1 MTTPNYAIV
10 GKSVTRKGLLEKLT
24 GEARY
29 TSDMKLEGM
38 LHGRIVRSPHP
49 HADVV
54 AVDTS
59 AAGVLAG
66 VRAVVTPFDAPQG
79 HIAAD
84 LPVLDTRVRFVGDEV
99 AAVAAD
105 DADTASAA
113 LDLIR
118 VEYRHL
124 PHVVDAEEALRP
136 DAPQL
141 YPDGNLATG
150 RPLVLERGDV
160 EQGFAEADLV
170 VEDVFRT
177 PGHSPSP
184 LEPRAVLAAWEDG
197 KLTVWKCTRGVH
209 QDRAALASAL
219 EIDPEN
225 IRVIGPPLGAGYGAK
240 DETRLAALAAVL
252 AQRAGRP
259 VRIELGRDEE
269 FLAGRVRHA
278 AVLRMKVG
286 LKNDGTVTAVD
297 CNAVLDTGAY
307 LASGPGVLRR
317 TAQAGLYLYTCAN
330 VRYEGRLAYTNRP
343 AAGSYRGLGA
353 PQGHFALESLIDR
366 AAEQLGIDPLDIRL
380 RHHVK
385 AEGQP
390 GTRVTPRGEIID
402 TQPVEGG
409 IPFSSHGL
417 EECLRRGAGAIAW
430 RANRRLPNSSP
441 GSKKR
446 GMGMSMLIYRGGPG
460 GQSAAQIR
468 LNRDGKIELVS
479 GIMDVGEGASTALA
493 QMAAESLGG
502 AYEDVV
508 PVFADTD
515 TTPRAPNTAG
525 STATFSTGTAIVQA
539 GSEIRERLLQAAS
552 LAMDVPVEA
561 LDIRHGM
568 AYLDADPLRNMTLA
582 EILESAGLDSM
593 YAEATI
599 MPGSP
604 DHIINTFGAHFAEVE
619 VDTDT
624 GRIRVLR
631 YVAAHDSGRI
641 INPNLAINQVE
652 GGISQML
659 GFTLSED
666 LLSDGPTGVT
676 LNPSFLEHKSPT
688 IMDYPEMRVIFA
700 DVVDPIAP
708 LGAKA
713 LGEPPCV
720 GVAPAIANA
729 VYNAIG
735 VRFNTLPITPDQ
747 VLDALREQREAA

>member
-1 MTTPNYAIV
+1 MTTGYAIV
-10 GKSVTRKGLLEKLT
+10 GKSVPRKGLLEKLT
-24 GEARY
+24 GEAMY
-29 TSDMKLEGM
+29 TSDIKLPGM
-38 LHGRIVRSPHP
+38 LHGRVLRSPHP
-49 HADVV
+49 HADVLS
-54 AVDTS
+54 VDTS
-59 AAGVLAG
+59 AALALPGVHAT
-66 VRAVVTPFDAPQG
+66 VTPFDAPAG

-99 AAVAAD
+99 AAVAAH
-105 DADTASAA
+105 DADAAAAA
-113 LDLIR
+113 LDLINL
-118 VEYRHL
+118 EYRPL
-124 PHVVDAEEALRP
+124 PFVVDAEEALQP
-136 DAPQL
+136 GAPQL
-141 YPDGNLATG
+141 YPSGNLATG
-150 RPLVLERGDV
+150 QPLVLQRGDV

-170 VEDVFRT
+170 LEDVFRT
-177 PGHSPSP
+177 PGHSPAP
-184 LEPRAVLAAWEDG
+184 LEPRAVVAAWEG
-197 KLTVWKCTRGVH
+197 GQLTVWKCTRGVH
-209 QDRAALASAL
+209 QDRAALSSAL
-219 EIDPEN
+219 ELPPED
-225 IRVIGPPLGAGYGAK
+225 IRVVGPTLGAGYGAK

-259 VRIELGRDEE
+259 VRIDLGRSEE
-269 FLAGRVRHA
+269 FVSGRVRHG

-286 LKNDGTVTAVD
+286 LKSDGSVTAVD

-317 TAQAGLYLYTCAN
+317 TAQAGLYLYTCPN

-353 PQGHFALESLIDR
+353 PQGHFALENLMDR
-366 AAEQLGIDPLDIRL
+366 AAEQLGIDPLDFRL
-380 RHHVK
+380 RHHVR

-390 GTRVTPRGEIID
+390 GNRETPAGEIID

-409 IPFSSHGL
+409 IPFSSNGL
-417 EECLRRGAGAIAW
+417 EECLRRGAGAIGW

-441 GSKKR
+441 GTKR
-446 GMGMSMLIYRGGPG
+446 RGLGMSMLIYRGGPG
-460 GQSAAQIR
+460 GQSSAQVR
-468 LNRDGKIELVS
+468 LNRDGRIELVT
-479 GIMDVGEGASTALA
+479 GLMDVGEGATTALA
-493 QMAAESLGG
+493 QVAAESLGG
-502 AYEDVV
+502 AYEDVA
-508 PVFADTD
+508 PIFGDTA

-539 GSEIRERLLQAAS
+539 ASQIRERLLQAAS

-561 LDIRHGM
+561 LDIRHGLV
-568 AYLDADPLRNMTLA
+568 YLEADPLRNMTLA
-582 EILESAGLDSM
+582 EVLQSSGEDSM
-593 YAEATI
+593 YAEATVI
-599 MPGSP
+599 PGSP

-652 GGISQML
+652 GGVCQML
-659 GFTLSED
+659 GFTLIED

-688 IMDYPEMRVIFA
+688 IMDYPDIRVIFA

-735 VRFNTLPITPDQ
+735 IRFNHLPITPDQ
-747 VLDALREQREAA
+747 VLNALKERQETP

>member
-1 MTTPNYAIV
+1 MTTNYAVV
-10 GKSVTRKGLLEKLT
+10 GKSVPRKGLLDKLT

-29 TSDMKLEGM
+29 TADMKLPGM

-59 AAGVLAG
+59 GAAALPG
-66 VRAVVTPFDAPQG
+66 VRAIVTAFDAPQG

-84 LPVLDTRVRFVGDEV
+84 LPVLDTRMRFVGDEV

-105 DADTASAA
+105 DADTAAA
-113 LDLIR
+113 AVALIR
-118 VEYRHL
+118 VDYRLL
-124 PHVVDAEEALRP
+124 PFVVDPEEALEP

-150 RPLVLERGDV
+150 RPLVLERGNV
-160 EQGFAEADLV
+160 EQGFAEADLIL
-170 VEDVFRT
+170 EDVFRT

-184 LEPRAVLAAWEDG
+184 LESRAVLASWDDG
-197 KLTVWKCTRGVH
+197 QLTVWKCTRGVH

-219 EIDPEN
+219 EISPDN

-240 DETRLAALAAVL
+240 DETRLAALASVL
-252 AQRAGRP
+252 SQRAGKP

-269 FLAGRVRHA
+269 FVAGRVRHG
-278 AVLRMKVG
+278 AVLHMKVG
-286 LKNDGTVTAVD
+286 MKSDGTVTAMD
-297 CNAVLDTGAY
+297 CRAVLDTGAY

-317 TAQAGLYLYTCAN
+317 TAQAGLYLYTCPH

-366 AAEQLGIDPLDIRL
+366 GAEQLGIDPLDLRL
-380 RHHVK
+380 RHHVRI
-385 AEGQP
+385 EGQP
-390 GTRVTPRGEIID
+390 GKRVTPPGEIID

-409 IPFSSHGL
+409 IPFSSNGL

-441 GSKKR
+441 GAKKR

-460 GQSAAQIR
+460 GQSSAQIR
-468 LNRDGKIELVS
+468 LNSNGRVELVS

-502 AYEDVV
+502 AFEDVI
-508 PVFADTD
+508 PIFADTA

-552 LAMDVPVEA
+552 LAMDVPEEV
-561 LDIRHGM
+561 LDIRHGLV
-568 AYLDADPLRNMTLA
+568 YLEADPLRNMTLG
-582 EILESAGLDSM
+582 EVLQSAGLDSM

-599 MPGSP
+599 VPGSP

-641 INPNLAINQVE
+641 INPSLATGQVE
-652 GGISQML
+652 GGVSQML

-688 IMDYPEMRVIFA
+688 IMDYPDIRVIFA

-735 VRFNTLPITPDQ
+735 IRFNRLPITPDQ
-747 VLDALREQREAA
+747 VLNALHETQEAQ

>member
-1 MTTPNYAIV
+1 MTTNYAIV
-10 GKSVTRKGLLEKLT
+10 GKSVPRKGLVEKLT

-29 TSDMKLEGM
+29 TADMKLPG
-38 LHGRIVRSPHP
+38 LLYGRIVRSPHP
-49 HADVV
+49 HADVL

-59 AAGVLAG
+59 AAASLPGVYAT
-66 VRAVVTPFDAPQG
+66 VTPFDAPAG

-99 AAVAAD
+99 AAVAAE
-105 DADTASAA
+105 DADTAAAA

-118 VEYRHL
+118 VEYRTL
-124 PHVVDAEEALRP
+124 PFVVDPEEALQSG
-136 DAPQL
+136 APQL

-160 EQGFAEADLV
+160 ARGFAEAALIL
-170 VEDVFRT
+170 EDVFRT

-184 LEPRAVLAAWEDG
+184 LEPRAVLASWEG
-197 KLTVWKCTRGVH
+197 GQLTVWKCTRGVH
-209 QDRAALASAL
+209 QDRASLASAL
-219 EIDPEN
+219 ELDPEK
-225 IRVIGPPLGAGYGAK
+225 IRVVGPPLGAGYGAK

-252 AQRAGRP
+252 AQRSGRP
-259 VRIELGRDEE
+259 VRIELSRDEE
-269 FLAGRVRHA
+269 FVAGRVRHA

-297 CNAVLDTGAY
+297 CSAVLDTGAY

-366 AAEQLGIDPLDIRL
+366 GAEQLGIDPLDLRL
-380 RHHVK
+380 RHHVRI
-385 AEGQP
+385 EGQP
-390 GTRVTPRGEIID
+390 GTRVTPPGDIID

-409 IPFSSHGL
+409 IPFSSNGL

-446 GMGMSMLIYRGGPG
+446 GLGMSMLIYRGGPG
-460 GQSAAQIR
+460 GQSSAQVR
-468 LNRDGKIELVS
+468 LNRDGRIELVT
-479 GIMDVGEGASTALA
+479 GLMDVGEGATTALA
-493 QMAAESLGG
+493 QMTAESLGG
-502 AYEDVV
+502 AFEDVV
-508 PVFADTD
+508 PVFADTA

-539 GSEIRERLLQAAS
+539 ASQIRARLLEAAS
-552 LAMDVPVEA
+552 LAMDVPIDV
-561 LDIRHGM
+561 LDVRHGLV
-568 AYLDADPLRNMTLA
+568 YLEADPLRNMTLA
-582 EILESAGLDSM
+582 EILQSAGEDSM
-593 YAEATI
+593 YAEATVT
-599 MPGSP
+599 PGSP
-604 DHIINTFGAHFAEVE
+604 EYIINTFGAHFAEVE

-631 YVAAHDSGRI
+631 YVAAHDSGQI

-652 GGISQML
+652 GGVSQML

-688 IMDYPEMRVIFA
+688 IMDYPDIRVIFA
-700 DVVDPIAP
+700 DVVDPVAP

-729 VYNAIG
+729 IYNAIG
-735 VRFNTLPITPDQ
+735 IRFNRLPITPDQ
-747 VLDALREQREAA
+747 VLNALRQCSKAS

>member
-1 MTTPNYAIV
+1 MTTNYAIV
-10 GKSVTRKGLLEKLT
+10 GKSVPRKGLLEKLT

-29 TSDMKLEGM
+29 TADMKMPGM

-49 HADVV
+49 HADVL

-59 AAGVLAG
+59 AAASLPGVYAT
-66 VRAVVTPFDAPQG
+66 VTPFDAPRG

-99 AAVAAD
+99 AAVAAE
-105 DADTASAA
+105 DADTAAAA

-118 VEYRHL
+118 VEYRTL
-124 PHVVDAEEALRP
+124 PFVVDPEEALQP
-136 DAPQL
+136 GAPQL

-160 EQGFAEADLV
+160 AQGFTEADLIL
-170 VEDVFRT
+170 EDVFRT

-184 LEPRAVLAAWEDG
+184 LEPRAVLASWEG
-197 KLTVWKCTRGVH
+197 EQLTVWKCTRGVH

-225 IRVIGPPLGAGYGAK
+225 IRVVGPPLGAGYGAK

-259 VRIELGRDEE
+259 VRIE
-269 FLAGRVRHA
+269 
-278 AVLRMKVG
+278 
-286 LKNDGTVTAVD
+286 
-297 CNAVLDTGAY
+297 
-307 LASGPGVLRR
+307 RR

-330 VRYEGRLAYTNRP
+330 VRSEGRLAYTNRP

-366 AAEQLGIDPLDIRL
+366 GAEQLGIDPLDLRL
-380 RHHVK
+380 RHHVRI
-385 AEGQP
+385 EGQP
-390 GTRVTPRGEIID
+390 GKRVTPPGDIID

-409 IPFSSHGL
+409 IPFSSNGL

-446 GMGMSMLIYRGGPG
+446 GLGMSMLIYRGGPG
-460 GQSAAQIR
+460 GQSSAQVR
-468 LNRDGKIELVS
+468 LSRDGRIELVT
-479 GIMDVGEGASTALA
+479 GLMDVGEGATTALA
-493 QMAAESLGG
+493 QMTAESLGG
-502 AYEDVV
+502 AFEDVV
-508 PVFADTD
+508 PVFADTA

-539 GSEIRERLLQAAS
+539 ASQIRARLLEAAS
-552 LAMDVPVEA
+552 LAMDVPIDV
-561 LDIRHGM
+561 LDIRHGLV
-568 AYLDADPLRNMTLA
+568 YLEADPLHNMTLA
-582 EILESAGLDSM
+582 EILQSAGEDLM
-593 YAEATI
+593 YAEATVT
-599 MPGSP
+599 PGSP
-604 DHIINTFGAHFAEVE
+604 EYIINTFGAHFAEVE

-631 YVAAHDSGRI
+631 YVAAHDSGQI

-652 GGISQML
+652 GGVSQML

-688 IMDYPEMRVIFA
+688 IMDYPDIRVIFA
-700 DVVDPIAP
+700 DVVDPVAP

-729 VYNAIG
+729 IYNAIG
-735 VRFNTLPITPDQ
+735 IRFNRLPITPDQ
-747 VLDALREQREAA
+747 VLNALRQRSEAS

>member
-1 MTTPNYAIV
+1 MTTNYAIV
-10 GKSVTRKGLLEKLT
+10 GKSVPRKGLLEKLT

-29 TSDMKLEGM
+29 TADLKLPGM
-38 LHGRIVRSPHP
+38 LYGRIVRSPHP
-49 HADVV
+49 HADVL

-59 AAGVLAG
+59 ASASLPGVYST
-66 VRAVVTPFDAPQG
+66 VTPFDAPRG

-99 AAVAAD
+99 AAVAAE
-105 DADTASAA
+105 DADTAAAA

-118 VEYRHL
+118 VEYRAL
-124 PHVVDAEEALRP
+124 PFVVDPEEALQP
-136 DAPQL
+136 GAPQL
-141 YPDGNLATG
+141 YPDGNIATG

-160 EQGFAEADLV
+160 AQGFAEADLIL
-170 VEDVFRT
+170 EDVFRT

-184 LEPRAVLAAWEDG
+184 LEPRAVLASWEG
-197 KLTVWKCTRGVH
+197 EQLTVWKCTRGVH

-225 IRVIGPPLGAGYGAK
+225 IRVVGPPLGAGYGAK

-259 VRIELGRDEE
+259 VRIELSRDEE
-269 FLAGRVRHA
+269 FVAGRVRHA

-297 CNAVLDTGAY
+297 CSAVLDTGAY

-366 AAEQLGIDPLDIRL
+366 GAEQLGIDPLDLRL
-380 RHHVK
+380 RHHVRI
-385 AEGQP
+385 EGQP
-390 GTRVTPRGEIID
+390 GTRVTPPGDIID

-409 IPFSSHGL
+409 IPFSSNGL

-446 GMGMSMLIYRGGPG
+446 GLGMSMLIYRGGPG
-460 GQSAAQIR
+460 GQSSAQVR
-468 LNRDGKIELVS
+468 LNRDGRIELVT
-479 GIMDVGEGASTALA
+479 GLMDVGEGATTALA
-493 QMAAESLGG
+493 QMTAESLGG
-502 AYEDVV
+502 AFEDVV
-508 PVFADTD
+508 PVFADTA

-539 GSEIRERLLQAAS
+539 ASQIRARLLEAAS
-552 LAMDVPVEA
+552 LAMDVPIDV
-561 LDIRHGM
+561 LDIRHGLV
-568 AYLDADPLRNMTLA
+568 YLEADPLRNMTLA
-582 EILESAGLDSM
+582 EILQSAGEDSM
-593 YAEATI
+593 YAEATVT
-599 MPGSP
+599 PGSSEY
-604 DHIINTFGAHFAEVE
+604 IINTFGAHFAEVE

-631 YVAAHDSGRI
+631 YVAAHDSGQI

-652 GGISQML
+652 GGVSQML

-688 IMDYPEMRVIFA
+688 IMDYPDIRVIFA
-700 DVVDPIAP
+700 DVVDPVAP

-729 VYNAIG
+729 IYNAIG
-735 VRFNTLPITPDQ
+735 IRFNRLPITPDQ
-747 VLDALREQREAA
+747 VLNALRQRSEAS

>member
-1 MTTPNYAIV
+1 MTTNYAIV
-10 GKSVTRKGLLEKLT
+10 GKSVPRKGLVEKLT

-29 TSDMKLEGM
+29 TADMKRPGM
-38 LHGRIVRSPHP
+38 LQGRIVRSPHP
-49 HADVV
+49 HADVL

-59 AAGVLAG
+59 AAASLPGVYAT
-66 VRAVVTPFDAPQG
+66 VTPFDAPAG

-99 AAVAAD
+99 AAVAAE
-105 DADTASAA
+105 DADTAAAA

-118 VEYRHL
+118 VEYRTL
-124 PHVVDAEEALRP
+124 PFVVDPEEALQSG
-136 DAPQL
+136 APQL

-160 EQGFAEADLV
+160 AQGFTEADLIL
-170 VEDVFRT
+170 EDVFRT

-184 LEPRAVLAAWEDG
+184 LEPRAVLASWEG
-197 KLTVWKCTRGVH
+197 EQLTVWKCTRGVH

-225 IRVIGPPLGAGYGAK
+225 IRVVGPPLGAGYGAK

-259 VRIELGRDEE
+259 VRIELSRDEE
-269 FLAGRVRHA
+269 FVAGRVRHA

-297 CNAVLDTGAY
+297 CSAVLDTGAY

-366 AAEQLGIDPLDIRL
+366 GAEQLGIDPLDLRL
-380 RHHVK
+380 RHHVRI
-385 AEGQP
+385 EGQL
-390 GTRVTPRGEIID
+390 GTRVTPPGDIID

-409 IPFSSHGL
+409 IPFSSNGL

-446 GMGMSMLIYRGGPG
+446 GLGMSMLIYRGGPG
-460 GQSAAQIR
+460 GQSSAQVR
-468 LNRDGKIELVS
+468 LNRDGLIELVT
-479 GIMDVGEGASTALA
+479 GLMDVGEGATTALA
-493 QMAAESLGG
+493 QMTAESLGG
-502 AYEDVV
+502 AFEDVV
-508 PVFADTD
+508 PVFADTA

-539 GSEIRERLLQAAS
+539 ASQIRARLLEAAS
-552 LAMDVPVEA
+552 LAMDVPIDV
-561 LDIRHGM
+561 LDIRHGLV
-568 AYLDADPLRNMTLA
+568 YLEADPLRNMTLA
-582 EILESAGLDSM
+582 EILQSAGEDSM
-593 YAEATI
+593 YAEATVT
-599 MPGSP
+599 PGSP
-604 DHIINTFGAHFAEVE
+604 EYIINTFGAHFAEVE

-631 YVAAHDSGRI
+631 YVAAHDSGQI

-652 GGISQML
+652 GGVSQML

-666 LLSDGPTGVT
+666 LLSDGPQ
-676 LNPSFLEHKSPT
+676 
-688 IMDYPEMRVIFA
+688 A
-700 DVVDPIAP
+700 
-708 LGAKA
+708 
-713 LGEPPCV
+713 
-720 GVAPAIANA
+720 
-729 VYNAIG
+729 
-735 VRFNTLPITPDQ
+735 
-747 VLDALREQREAA
+747 

>member
-1 MTTPNYAIV
+1 M
-10 GKSVTRKGLLEKLT
+10 
-24 GEARY
+24 
-29 TSDMKLEGM
+29 
-38 LHGRIVRSPHP
+38 
-49 HADVV
+49 
-54 AVDTS
+54 
-59 AAGVLAG
+59 
-66 VRAVVTPFDAPQG
+66 
-79 HIAAD
+79 
-84 LPVLDTRVRFVGDEV
+84 
-99 AAVAAD
+99 
-105 DADTASAA
+105 
-113 LDLIR
+113 IR
-118 VEYRHL
+118 VQYRTL
-124 PHVVDAEEALRP
+124 PFVVDPEEALQSG
-136 DAPQL
+136 APQL

-160 EQGFAEADLV
+160 AQGFTEADLIL
-170 VEDVFRT
+170 EDVFRT

-184 LEPRAVLAAWEDG
+184 LEPRAVLASWEG
-197 KLTVWKCTRGVH
+197 EQLTVWKCTRGVH

-225 IRVIGPPLGAGYGAK
+225 IRVVGPPLGAGYGAK

-259 VRIELGRDEE
+259 VRIELSRDEE
-269 FLAGRVRHA
+269 FVAGRVRHA

-297 CNAVLDTGAY
+297 CSAVLDTGAY

-366 AAEQLGIDPLDIRL
+366 GAEQLGIDPLDLRL
-380 RHHVK
+380 RHHVRI
-385 AEGQP
+385 EGQL
-390 GTRVTPRGEIID
+390 GTRVTPPGDIID

-409 IPFSSHGL
+409 IPFSSNGL

-446 GMGMSMLIYRGGPG
+446 GLGMSMLIYRGGPG
-460 GQSAAQIR
+460 GQSSAQVR
-468 LNRDGKIELVS
+468 LNRDGLIELVT
-479 GIMDVGEGASTALA
+479 GLMDVGEGATTALA
-493 QMAAESLGG
+493 QMTAESLGG
-502 AYEDVV
+502 AFEDVV
-508 PVFADTD
+508 PVFADTA

-539 GSEIRERLLQAAS
+539 ASQIRARLLEAAS
-552 LAMDVPVEA
+552 LAMDVPIDV
-561 LDIRHGM
+561 LDIRHGLV
-568 AYLDADPLRNMTLA
+568 YLEADPLRNMTLA
-582 EILESAGLDSM
+582 EILQSAGEDSM
-593 YAEATI
+593 YAEATVT
-599 MPGSP
+599 PGSSEY
-604 DHIINTFGAHFAEVE
+604 IINTFGAHFAEVE

-631 YVAAHDSGRI
+631 YVAAHDSGQI

-652 GGISQML
+652 GGVSQML

-688 IMDYPEMRVIFA
+688 IMDYPDIRVIFA
-700 DVVDPIAP
+700 DVVDPVAP

-729 VYNAIG
+729 IANAIG
-735 VRFNTLPITPDQ
+735 IRFNRLPITPDQ
-747 VLDALREQREAA
+747 VLNALRQRSEAS

>member
-1 MTTPNYAIV
+1 MTANYAIV
-10 GKSVTRKGLLEKLT
+10 GKSVPRKGLVEKLT

-29 TSDMKLEGM
+29 TADMKLPGM
-38 LHGRIVRSPHP
+38 LYGRIVRSPHP
-49 HADVV
+49 HADVL

-59 AAGVLAG
+59 AAASLPGVYAT
-66 VRAVVTPFDAPQG
+66 VTPFDAPRG

-99 AAVAAD
+99 AAVAAE
-105 DADTASAA
+105 DADTAAAA

-118 VEYRHL
+118 VEYRTL
-124 PHVVDAEEALRP
+124 PFVVDPEEALQSG
-136 DAPQL
+136 APQL

-160 EQGFAEADLV
+160 AQGFTEADLIL
-170 VEDVFRT
+170 EDVFRT

-184 LEPRAVLAAWEDG
+184 LEPRAVLASWEG
-197 KLTVWKCTRGVH
+197 EQLTVWKCTRGVH

-225 IRVIGPPLGAGYGAK
+225 IRVVGPPLGAGYGAK

-259 VRIELGRDEE
+259 VRIELSRDEE
-269 FLAGRVRHA
+269 FVAGRVRHA

-297 CNAVLDTGAY
+297 CSAVLDTGAY

-366 AAEQLGIDPLDIRL
+366 GAEQLGIDPLDLRL
-380 RHHVK
+380 RHHVRI
-385 AEGQP
+385 EGQP
-390 GTRVTPRGEIID
+390 GTRVTPPGDIID

-409 IPFSSHGL
+409 IPFSSNGL

-446 GMGMSMLIYRGGPG
+446 GLGMSMLIYRGGPG
-460 GQSAAQIR
+460 GQSSAQVR
-468 LNRDGKIELVS
+468 LNRDGRIELVT
-479 GIMDVGEGASTALA
+479 GLMDVGEGATTALA
-493 QMAAESLGG
+493 QMTAESLGG
-502 AYEDVV
+502 AFEDVV
-508 PVFADTD
+508 PVFADTA

-539 GSEIRERLLQAAS
+539 ASQIRARLLEAAS
-552 LAMDVPVEA
+552 LAMDVPIDV
-561 LDIRHGM
+561 LDVRHGLV
-568 AYLDADPLRNMTLA
+568 YLEADPLRNMTLA
-582 EILESAGLDSM
+582 EILQSAGEDSM
-593 YAEATI
+593 YAEATVT
-599 MPGSP
+599 PGSP
-604 DHIINTFGAHFAEVE
+604 EYIINTFGAHFAEVE

-631 YVAAHDSGRI
+631 YVAAHDSGQI

-652 GGISQML
+652 GGVSQML

-688 IMDYPEMRVIFA
+688 IMDYPDIRVIFA
-700 DVVDPIAP
+700 DVVDPVAP

-729 VYNAIG
+729 IYNAIG
-735 VRFNTLPITPDQ
+735 IRFNRLPITPDQ
-747 VLDALREQREAA
+747 VLNALRQRSEAS

>member
-1 MTTPNYAIV
+1 MTTNYAVV
-10 GKSVTRKGLLEKLT
+10 GKSVPRKGLLEKLT

-29 TSDMKLEGM
+29 TADMKLPGM
-38 LHGRIVRSPHP
+38 LHSRIVRSPHP

-59 AAGVLAG
+59 GAAALPG
-66 VRAVVTPFDAPQG
+66 VRAIVTAFDAPQG

-84 LPVLDTRVRFVGDEV
+84 LPVLDTRMRFVGDEV

-105 DADTASAA
+105 DAGTAAA
-113 LDLIR
+113 AVAMIR
-118 VEYRHL
+118 VDYRLL
-124 PHVVDAEEALRP
+124 PFVVDPEEALEP

-141 YPDGNLATG
+141 YPGGNLATG

-160 EQGFAEADLV
+160 EQGFAEADLIL
-170 VEDVFRT
+170 EDVFRT

-184 LEPRAVLAAWEDG
+184 LEPRAVLASWDDG
-197 KLTVWKCTRGVH
+197 QLTVWKCTRGVH

-219 EIDPEN
+219 EISPDN
-225 IRVIGPPLGAGYGAK
+225 IRVVGPPLGAGYGAK

-252 AQRAGRP
+252 SQRAGKP

-269 FLAGRVRHA
+269 FVAGRVRHG
-278 AVLRMKVG
+278 AVLHMKVG
-286 LKNDGTVTAVD
+286 MKSDGTVTAMD
-297 CNAVLDTGAY
+297 CRGVLDTGAY

-317 TAQAGLYLYTCAN
+317 TAQAGLYLYTCPH

-366 AAEQLGIDPLDIRL
+366 GAEQLGIDPLDLRL
-380 RHHVK
+380 RHHVRI
-385 AEGQP
+385 EGQP
-390 GTRVTPRGEIID
+390 GKRVTPPGEIID

-409 IPFSSHGL
+409 IPFSSNGL

-441 GSKKR
+441 GAKKR

-460 GQSAAQIR
+460 GQSSAQIR
-468 LNRDGKIELVS
+468 LNSDGRIELVS

-502 AYEDVV
+502 AFEDVI
-508 PVFADTD
+508 PMFADTA

-539 GSEIRERLLQAAS
+539 GSEIRERLLQVAS
-552 LAMDVPVEA
+552 LAMDVPEEV
-561 LDIRHGM
+561 LDIRHGLV
-568 AYLDADPLRNMTLA
+568 YLEADPLRNMTLG
-582 EILESAGLDSM
+582 EVLQSAGLDSM

-599 MPGSP
+599 VPGST

-641 INPNLAINQVE
+641 INPSLATGQVE
-652 GGISQML
+652 GGVSQML

-688 IMDYPEMRVIFA
+688 IMDYPDIRVIFA

-720 GVAPAIANA
+720 GVAPAVANA

-735 VRFNTLPITPDQ
+735 IRFNRLPITPDQ
-747 VLDALREQREAA
+747 VLNALYETQEAQ

>member
-1 MTTPNYAIV
+1 MTTNFAIV
-10 GKSVTRKGLLEKLT
+10 GKSVPRKGLVEKLT

-29 TSDMKLEGM
+29 TADMKMPGM
-38 LHGRIVRSPHP
+38 LQGRIVRSPHP
-49 HADVV
+49 HADVL

-59 AAGVLAG
+59 AAASLPGVYST
-66 VRAVVTPFDAPQG
+66 VTPFDAPAG

-99 AAVAAD
+99 AAVAAE
-105 DADTASAA
+105 DADTAAAA

-118 VEYRHL
+118 VEYRTL
-124 PHVVDAEEALRP
+124 PFVVDPEEALQSG
-136 DAPQL
+136 APQL

-160 EQGFAEADLV
+160 VQGFTEADLIL
-170 VEDVFRT
+170 EDVFRT

-184 LEPRAVLAAWEDG
+184 LEPRAVLASWEG
-197 KLTVWKCTRGVH
+197 EQLTVWKCTRGVH

-225 IRVIGPPLGAGYGAK
+225 IRVVGPPLGAGYGAK

-259 VRIELGRDEE
+259 VRIELSRDEE
-269 FLAGRVRHA
+269 FVAGRVRHA

-297 CNAVLDTGAY
+297 CSAVLDTGAY

-366 AAEQLGIDPLDIRL
+366 GAEQLGIDPLDLRL
-380 RHHVK
+380 RHHVRI
-385 AEGQP
+385 EGQP
-390 GTRVTPRGEIID
+390 GTRVTPPGDIID

-409 IPFSSHGL
+409 IPFSSNGL

-430 RANRRLPNSSP
+430 RANRRLPNSSS

-446 GMGMSMLIYRGGPG
+446 GLGMSMLIYRGGPG
-460 GQSAAQIR
+460 GQSSAQVR
-468 LNRDGKIELVS
+468 LNRDGRIELVT
-479 GIMDVGEGASTALA
+479 GLMDVGEGATTALA
-493 QMAAESLGG
+493 QMTAESLGG
-502 AYEDVV
+502 AFEDVV
-508 PVFADTD
+508 PVFADTA

-539 GSEIRERLLQAAS
+539 ASQIRARLLEAAS
-552 LAMDVPVEA
+552 LAMDVPIDV
-561 LDIRHGM
+561 LDVRHGLV
-568 AYLDADPLRNMTLA
+568 YLEADPLRNMTLA
-582 EILESAGLDSM
+582 EILQSAGEDSM
-593 YAEATI
+593 YAEATVT
-599 MPGSP
+599 PGSP
-604 DHIINTFGAHFAEVE
+604 EYIINTFGAHFAEVE

-631 YVAAHDSGRI
+631 YVAAHDSGQI

-652 GGISQML
+652 GGVSQML

-688 IMDYPEMRVIFA
+688 IMDYPDIRVIFA
-700 DVVDPIAP
+700 DVVDPVAP

-729 VYNAIG
+729 IYNAIG
-735 VRFNTLPITPDQ
+735 IRFNRLPITPDQ
-747 VLDALREQREAA
+747 VLNALRQCSKAS

>member
-1 MTTPNYAIV
+1 MTTNYAIV
-10 GKSVTRKGLLEKLT
+10 GKSVPRKGLVEKLT

-29 TSDMKLEGM
+29 TADMKLPGV
-38 LHGRIVRSPHP
+38 LYGRIVRSPHP
-49 HADVV
+49 HADVL

-59 AAGVLAG
+59 AAASLPGVYAT
-66 VRAVVTPFDAPQG
+66 VTPFDAPAG

-99 AAVAAD
+99 AAVAAE
-105 DADTASAA
+105 DADTAAAA

-118 VEYRHL
+118 VEYRTL
-124 PHVVDAEEALRP
+124 PFVVDPEEALQSG
-136 DAPQL
+136 APQL

-160 EQGFAEADLV
+160 AQGFTEADLIL
-170 VEDVFRT
+170 EDVFRT

-184 LEPRAVLAAWEDG
+184 LEPRAVLASWEG
-197 KLTVWKCTRGVH
+197 EQLTVWKCTRGVH

-225 IRVIGPPLGAGYGAK
+225 IRVVGPPLGAGYGAK

-259 VRIELGRDEE
+259 VRIELSRDEE
-269 FLAGRVRHA
+269 FVAGRVRHA

-297 CNAVLDTGAY
+297 CSAVLDTGAY

-366 AAEQLGIDPLDIRL
+366 GAEQLGIDPLDLRL
-380 RHHVK
+380 RHHVRI
-385 AEGQP
+385 EGQL
-390 GTRVTPRGEIID
+390 GTRVTPPGDIID

-409 IPFSSHGL
+409 IPFSSNGL

-446 GMGMSMLIYRGGPG
+446 GLGMSMLIYRGGPG
-460 GQSAAQIR
+460 GQSSAQVR
-468 LNRDGKIELVS
+468 LNRDGLIELVT
-479 GIMDVGEGASTALA
+479 GLMDVGEGATTALA
-493 QMAAESLGG
+493 QMTAESLGG
-502 AYEDVV
+502 AFEDVV
-508 PVFADTD
+508 PVFADTA

-539 GSEIRERLLQAAS
+539 ASQIRARLLEAAS
-552 LAMDVPVEA
+552 LAMDVPIDV
-561 LDIRHGM
+561 LDIRHGLV
-568 AYLDADPLRNMTLA
+568 YLEADPLRNMTLA
-582 EILESAGLDSM
+582 EILQSAGEDSM
-593 YAEATI
+593 YAEATVT
-599 MPGSP
+599 PGSP
-604 DHIINTFGAHFAEVE
+604 EYIINTFGAHFAEVE

-631 YVAAHDSGRI
+631 YVAAHDSGQI

-652 GGISQML
+652 GGVSQML

-676 LNPSFLEHKSPT
+676 LNPASWNT
-688 IMDYPEMRVIFA
+688 R
-700 DVVDPIAP
+700 
-708 LGAKA
+708 A
-713 LGEPPCV
+713 LPSWT
-720 GVAPAIANA
+720 
-729 VYNAIG
+729 
-735 VRFNTLPITPDQ
+735 TLT
-747 VLDALREQREAA
+747 

>member
-1 MTTPNYAIV
+1 MTTNYAVV
-10 GKSVTRKGLLEKLT
+10 GKSVPRKGLLEKLT

-29 TSDMKLEGM
+29 TADMKLPGM
-38 LHGRIVRSPHP
+38 LHSRIVRSPHP

-59 AAGVLAG
+59 GAAALPG
-66 VRAVVTPFDAPQG
+66 VRAILTAFDAPRG

-84 LPVLDTRVRFVGDEV
+84 LPVLDTRMRFVGDEV

-105 DADTASAA
+105 DADTAAA
-113 LDLIR
+113 AVALIR
-118 VEYRHL
+118 VDYRLL
-124 PHVVDAEEALRP
+124 PFVVDPEEALEP

-160 EQGFAEADLV
+160 EQGFAEADLIL
-170 VEDVFRT
+170 EDVFRT

-184 LEPRAVLAAWEDG
+184 LEPRAVLASWDDG
-197 KLTVWKCTRGVH
+197 QLTVWKCTRGVH

-219 EIDPEN
+219 EISPDN
-225 IRVIGPPLGAGYGAK
+225 IRVVGPPLGAGYGAK

-252 AQRAGRP
+252 SQRAGKP
-259 VRIELGRDEE
+259 VRVELGRDEE
-269 FLAGRVRHA
+269 FVAGRVRHG
-278 AVLRMKVG
+278 AVLHMKVG
-286 LKNDGTVTAVD
+286 MKSDGTVTAMD
-297 CNAVLDTGAY
+297 CRAVLDTGAY

-317 TAQAGLYLYTCAN
+317 TAQAGLYLYTCPH

-366 AAEQLGIDPLDIRL
+366 GAEQLGIDPLDLRL
-380 RHHVK
+380 RHHVRI
-385 AEGQP
+385 EGQP
-390 GTRVTPRGEIID
+390 GKRVTPPGEIID

-409 IPFSSHGL
+409 IPFSSNGL

-441 GSKKR
+441 GAKKR

-460 GQSAAQIR
+460 GQSSAQIR
-468 LNRDGKIELVS
+468 LNSDGRIELVS

-502 AYEDVV
+502 AFEDVI
-508 PVFADTD
+508 PVFADTA
-515 TTPRAPNTAG
+515 TTPQAPNTAG

-552 LAMDVPVEA
+552 LAMDVPEEV
-561 LDIRHGM
+561 LDIRHGLV
-568 AYLDADPLRNMTLA
+568 YLEADPLRNMTLG
-582 EILESAGLDSM
+582 EVLQSAGLDSM

-599 MPGSP
+599 VPGST

-641 INPNLAINQVE
+641 INPSLATGQVE
-652 GGISQML
+652 GGVSQML

-688 IMDYPEMRVIFA
+688 IMDYPDIRVIFA

-735 VRFNTLPITPDQ
+735 IRFTRLPITPDQ
-747 VLDALREQREAA
+747 VLNALHETQEAQ

>member
-1 MTTPNYAIV
+1 MTANYAIV
-10 GKSVTRKGLLEKLT
+10 GKSVPRKGLVEKLT

-29 TSDMKLEGM
+29 TADMKLPGM
-38 LHGRIVRSPHP
+38 LYGRIVRSPHP
-49 HADVV
+49 HADVL

-59 AAGVLAG
+59 AAASLPGVYAT
-66 VRAVVTPFDAPQG
+66 VTPFDAPRG

-99 AAVAAD
+99 AAVAAE
-105 DADTASAA
+105 DADTAAAA

-118 VEYRHL
+118 VEYRTL
-124 PHVVDAEEALRP
+124 PFVVDPEEALQSG
-136 DAPQL
+136 APQL

-160 EQGFAEADLV
+160 AQGFTEADLIL
-170 VEDVFRT
+170 EDVFRT

-184 LEPRAVLAAWEDG
+184 LEPRAVLASWEG
-197 KLTVWKCTRGVH
+197 EQLTVWKCTRGVH

-225 IRVIGPPLGAGYGAK
+225 IRVVGPPLGAGYGAK

-259 VRIELGRDEE
+259 VRIELSRDEE
-269 FLAGRVRHA
+269 FVAGRVRHS

-297 CNAVLDTGAY
+297 CSAVLDTGAY

-366 AAEQLGIDPLDIRL
+366 GAEQLGIDPLDLRL
-380 RHHVK
+380 RHHVRI
-385 AEGQP
+385 EGQL
-390 GTRVTPRGEIID
+390 GTRVTPPGDIID

-409 IPFSSHGL
+409 IPFSSNGL

-446 GMGMSMLIYRGGPG
+446 GLGMSMLIYRGGPG
-460 GQSAAQIR
+460 GQSSAQVR
-468 LNRDGKIELVS
+468 LNRDGRIELVT
-479 GIMDVGEGASTALA
+479 GLMDVGEGATTALA
-493 QMAAESLGG
+493 QMTAESLGG
-502 AYEDVV
+502 AFEDVV
-508 PVFADTD
+508 PVFADTA

-539 GSEIRERLLQAAS
+539 ASQIRARLLEAAS
-552 LAMDVPVEA
+552 LAMDVPIDV
-561 LDIRHGM
+561 LDIRHGLV
-568 AYLDADPLRNMTLA
+568 YLEADPLRNMTLA
-582 EILESAGLDSM
+582 EILQSAGEDSM
-593 YAEATI
+593 YAEATVT
-599 MPGSP
+599 PGSP
-604 DHIINTFGAHFAEVE
+604 EYIINTFGAHFAEVE

-631 YVAAHDSGRI
+631 YVAAHDSGQI

-652 GGISQML
+652 GGVSQML

-688 IMDYPEMRVIFA
+688 IMDYPDIRVIFA
-700 DVVDPIAP
+700 DVVDPVAP

-729 VYNAIG
+729 IYNAIG
-735 VRFNTLPITPDQ
+735 IRFNRLPITPDQ
-747 VLDALREQREAA
+747 VLNALRQRSEAS

>member
-1 MTTPNYAIV
+1 MTANYAIV
-10 GKSVTRKGLLEKLT
+10 GKSVPRKGLVEKLT

-29 TSDMKLEGM
+29 TADMKLPGM
-38 LHGRIVRSPHP
+38 LYGRIVRSPHP
-49 HADVV
+49 HADVL

-59 AAGVLAG
+59 AAASLPGVYAT
-66 VRAVVTPFDAPQG
+66 VTPFDAPAG

-99 AAVAAD
+99 AAVAAE
-105 DADTASAA
+105 DADTAAAA

-118 VEYRHL
+118 VQYRTL
-124 PHVVDAEEALRP
+124 PFVVDPEEALQSG
-136 DAPQL
+136 APQL

-160 EQGFAEADLV
+160 ARGFAEAALIL
-170 VEDVFRT
+170 EDVFRT

-184 LEPRAVLAAWEDG
+184 LEPRAVLASWEG
-197 KLTVWKCTRGVH
+197 GQLTVWKCTRGVH

-225 IRVIGPPLGAGYGAK
+225 IRVVGPPLGAGYGAK

-252 AQRAGRP
+252 AQRSGRP
-259 VRIELGRDEE
+259 VRIELSRDEE
-269 FLAGRVRHA
+269 FVAGRVRHA

-286 LKNDGTVTAVD
+286 LKSDGTVTAVD
-297 CNAVLDTGAY
+297 CSAVLDTGAY

-366 AAEQLGIDPLDIRL
+366 GAEQLGIDPLDLRL
-380 RHHVK
+380 RHHVRI
-385 AEGQP
+385 EGQL
-390 GTRVTPRGEIID
+390 GTRVTPPGDIID

-409 IPFSSHGL
+409 IPFSSNGL

-446 GMGMSMLIYRGGPG
+446 GLGMSMLIYRGGPG
-460 GQSAAQIR
+460 GQSSAQVR
-468 LNRDGKIELVS
+468 LNRDGRIELVT
-479 GIMDVGEGASTALA
+479 GLMDVGEGATTALA
-493 QMAAESLGG
+493 QMTAESLGG
-502 AYEDVV
+502 AFEDVV
-508 PVFADTD
+508 PVFADTA

-539 GSEIRERLLQAAS
+539 ASQIRARLLEAAS
-552 LAMDVPVEA
+552 LAMDVPIDV
-561 LDIRHGM
+561 LDIRHGLV
-568 AYLDADPLRNMTLA
+568 YLEADPLRNMTLA
-582 EILESAGLDSM
+582 EILQSAGEDSM
-593 YAEATI
+593 YAEATVT
-599 MPGSP
+599 PGSSEY
-604 DHIINTFGAHFAEVE
+604 IINTFGAHFAEVE

-631 YVAAHDSGRI
+631 YVAAHDSGQI

-652 GGISQML
+652 GGVSQML

-688 IMDYPEMRVIFA
+688 IMDYPDIRVIFA
-700 DVVDPIAP
+700 DVVDPVAP

-729 VYNAIG
+729 IANAIG
-735 VRFNTLPITPDQ
+735 IRFNRLPITPDQ
-747 VLDALREQREAA
+747 VLNALRQRSEAS

>member
-1 MTTPNYAIV
+1 MTTNYAIV
-10 GKSVTRKGLLEKLT
+10 GKSVPRKGLVEKLK

-29 TSDMKLEGM
+29 TADMKMPGM
-38 LHGRIVRSPHP
+38 LQGRIVRSPHP
-49 HADVV
+49 HADVL

-59 AAGVLAG
+59 AAASLPGVYAT
-66 VRAVVTPFDAPQG
+66 VTPFDAPAG

-99 AAVAAD
+99 AAVAAE
-105 DADTASAA
+105 DADTAAAA

-118 VEYRHL
+118 VEYRTL
-124 PHVVDAEEALRP
+124 PFVMDPEEALQSG
-136 DAPQL
+136 APQL

-160 EQGFAEADLV
+160 AQGFTEADLIL
-170 VEDVFRT
+170 EDVFRT

-184 LEPRAVLAAWEDG
+184 LEPRAVLASWEG
-197 KLTVWKCTRGVH
+197 EQLTVWKCTRGVH

-225 IRVIGPPLGAGYGAK
+225 IRVVGPPLGAGYGAK

-259 VRIELGRDEE
+259 VRIELSRDEE
-269 FLAGRVRHA
+269 FVAGRVRHA

-297 CNAVLDTGAY
+297 CSAVLDTGAY

-366 AAEQLGIDPLDIRL
+366 GAEQLGIDPLDLRL
-380 RHHVK
+380 RHHVRI
-385 AEGQP
+385 EGQL
-390 GTRVTPRGEIID
+390 GTRVTPPGDIID

-409 IPFSSHGL
+409 IPFSSNGL

-446 GMGMSMLIYRGGPG
+446 GLGMSMLIYRGGPG
-460 GQSAAQIR
+460 GQSSAQVR
-468 LNRDGKIELVS
+468 LNRDGLIELVT
-479 GIMDVGEGASTALA
+479 GLMDVGEGATTALA
-493 QMAAESLGG
+493 QMTAESLGG
-502 AYEDVV
+502 AFEDVV
-508 PVFADTD
+508 PVFADTA

-539 GSEIRERLLQAAS
+539 ASQIRARLLEAAS
-552 LAMDVPVEA
+552 LAMDVPIDV
-561 LDIRHGM
+561 LDIRHGLV
-568 AYLDADPLRNMTLA
+568 YLEADPLRNMTLA
-582 EILESAGLDSM
+582 EILQSAGEDSM
-593 YAEATI
+593 YAEATVT
-599 MPGSP
+599 PGSSEY
-604 DHIINTFGAHFAEVE
+604 IINTFGAHFAEVE

-631 YVAAHDSGRI
+631 YVAAHDSGQI

-652 GGISQML
+652 GGVSQML

-688 IMDYPEMRVIFA
+688 IMDYPDIRVIFA
-700 DVVDPIAP
+700 DVVDPVAP

-720 GVAPAIANA
+720 GVAPAIGNA
-729 VYNAIG
+729 IYNAIG
-735 VRFNTLPITPDQ
+735 IRFNRLPITPDQ
-747 VLDALREQREAA
+747 VLNALRQRSEAS

>member
-1 MTTPNYAIV
+1 MTTNYAIV
-10 GKSVTRKGLLEKLT
+10 GKSVPRKGLVEKLT

-29 TSDMKLEGM
+29 TADMKLPG
-38 LHGRIVRSPHP
+38 LLYGRIVRSPHP
-49 HADVV
+49 HADVL

-59 AAGVLAG
+59 AAASLPGVYAT
-66 VRAVVTPFDAPQG
+66 VTPFDAPAG

-99 AAVAAD
+99 AAVAAE
-105 DADTASAA
+105 DADTAAAA

-118 VEYRHL
+118 VEYRTL
-124 PHVVDAEEALRP
+124 PFVVDPEEALQP
-136 DAPQL
+136 GAPQL

-160 EQGFAEADLV
+160 AQGFTEADLIL
-170 VEDVFRT
+170 EDVFRT

-184 LEPRAVLAAWEDG
+184 LEPRAVLASWEG
-197 KLTVWKCTRGVH
+197 EQLTVWKCTRGVH

-225 IRVIGPPLGAGYGAK
+225 IRVVGPPLGAGYGAK

-259 VRIELGRDEE
+259 VRIELSRDEE
-269 FLAGRVRHA
+269 FVAGRVRHA

-297 CNAVLDTGAY
+297 CSAVLDTGAY

-366 AAEQLGIDPLDIRL
+366 GAEQLGIDPLDLRL
-380 RHHVK
+380 RHHVRI
-385 AEGQP
+385 EGQP
-390 GTRVTPRGEIID
+390 GTRVTPPGDIID

-409 IPFSSHGL
+409 IPFSSNGL

-446 GMGMSMLIYRGGPG
+446 GLGMSMLIYRGGPG
-460 GQSAAQIR
+460 GQSSAQVR
-468 LNRDGKIELVS
+468 LNRDGRIELVT
-479 GIMDVGEGASTALA
+479 GLMDVGEGATTALA
-493 QMAAESLGG
+493 QMTAESLGG
-502 AYEDVV
+502 AFEDVV
-508 PVFADTD
+508 PLFADTA

-539 GSEIRERLLQAAS
+539 ASQIRARLLEAAS
-552 LAMDVPVEA
+552 LAMDVPIDV
-561 LDIRHGM
+561 LDIRHGLV
-568 AYLDADPLRNMTLA
+568 YLEADPLRNMTLA
-582 EILESAGLDSM
+582 EILQSAGEDSM
-593 YAEATI
+593 YAEATVT
-599 MPGSP
+599 PGSP
-604 DHIINTFGAHFAEVE
+604 EYIINTFGAHFAEVE

-631 YVAAHDSGRI
+631 YVAAHDSGQI

-652 GGISQML
+652 GGVSQML

-688 IMDYPEMRVIFA
+688 IMDYPDIRVIFA
-700 DVVDPIAP
+700 DVVDPVAP

-729 VYNAIG
+729 IYNAIG
-735 VRFNTLPITPDQ
+735 IRFNRLPITPDQ
-747 VLDALREQREAA
+747 VLNALRQRSEAS

>member
-1 MTTPNYAIV
+1 MTTNYAIV
-10 GKSVTRKGLLEKLT
+10 GKSVPRKGLVEKLT

-29 TSDMKLEGM
+29 TADMKMPGM
-38 LHGRIVRSPHP
+38 LQGRIVRSPHP
-49 HADVV
+49 HADVL

-59 AAGVLAG
+59 AAASLPGVYAT
-66 VRAVVTPFDAPQG
+66 VTPFDAPRG

-105 DADTASAA
+105 DADTAAAA

-118 VEYRHL
+118 VEYRTL
-124 PHVVDAEEALRP
+124 PFVVDPEEALQP
-136 DAPQL
+136 GAPQL

-160 EQGFAEADLV
+160 AQGFTEADLIL
-170 VEDVFRT
+170 EDVFRT

-184 LEPRAVLAAWEDG
+184 LEPRAVLASWEG
-197 KLTVWKCTRGVH
+197 ERLTVWKCTRGVH

-225 IRVIGPPLGAGYGAK
+225 IRVVGPPLGAGYGAK

-259 VRIELGRDEE
+259 VRLELGRDEE
-269 FLAGRVRHA
+269 FVAGRVRHA

-286 LKNDGTVTAVD
+286 LKSEGTVTAVD
-297 CNAVLDTGAY
+297 CSAVLDTGAY

-330 VRYEGRLAYTNRP
+330 VHYEGRLAYTNRP

-366 AAEQLGIDPLDIRL
+366 GAEQLGIDPLDLRL
-380 RHHVK
+380 RHHVRI
-385 AEGQP
+385 EGQP
-390 GTRVTPRGEIID
+390 GTRVTPSGDIID

-409 IPFSSHGL
+409 IPFSSNGL

-446 GMGMSMLIYRGGPG
+446 GLGMSMLIYRGGPG
-460 GQSAAQIR
+460 GQSSAQVR
-468 LNRDGKIELVS
+468 LNRDGRIELVT
-479 GIMDVGEGASTALA
+479 GLMDVGEGATTALA
-493 QMAAESLGG
+493 QMTAESLGG
-502 AYEDVV
+502 AFEDVV
-508 PVFADTD
+508 PVFADTA

-539 GSEIRERLLQAAS
+539 ASQIRARLLEAAS
-552 LAMDVPVEA
+552 LAMDVPIGV
-561 LDIRHGM
+561 LDIRHGLV
-568 AYLDADPLRNMTLA
+568 YLEADPLRNMTLA
-582 EILESAGLDSM
+582 EILQSAGEDSM
-593 YAEATI
+593 YAEATVT
-599 MPGSP
+599 PGSP
-604 DHIINTFGAHFAEVE
+604 EYIINTFGAHFAEVE

-631 YVAAHDSGRI
+631 YVAAHDSGQI

-652 GGISQML
+652 GGVSQML

-688 IMDYPEMRVIFA
+688 IMDYPDIRVIFA
-700 DVVDPIAP
+700 DVVDPVAP

-729 VYNAIG
+729 IYNAIG
-735 VRFNTLPITPDQ
+735 IRFNRLPITPDQ
-747 VLDALREQREAA
+747 VLNALRQRSEAS

>member
-1 MTTPNYAIV
+1 MTTNYAIV
-10 GKSVTRKGLLEKLT
+10 GKSVPRKGLVEKLT

-29 TSDMKLEGM
+29 TADMKLPGM
-38 LHGRIVRSPHP
+38 LYGRIVRSPHP
-49 HADVV
+49 HADVL

-59 AAGVLAG
+59 AAASLPGVYAT
-66 VRAVVTPFDAPQG
+66 VTPFDAPAG

-99 AAVAAD
+99 AAVAAE
-105 DADTASAA
+105 DADTAAAA

-118 VEYRHL
+118 VEYRTL
-124 PHVVDAEEALRP
+124 PFVVDPEEALQSG
-136 DAPQL
+136 APQL

-160 EQGFAEADLV
+160 AQGFTEADLIL
-170 VEDVFRT
+170 EDVFRT

-184 LEPRAVLAAWEDG
+184 LEPRAVLASWEG
-197 KLTVWKCTRGVH
+197 GQLTVWKCTRGVH
-209 QDRAALASAL
+209 QDRASLASAL
-219 EIDPEN
+219 ELDPEK
-225 IRVIGPPLGAGYGAK
+225 IRVVGPPLGAGYGAK

-259 VRIELGRDEE
+259 VRIELSRDEE
-269 FLAGRVRHA
+269 FVAGRVRHA

-297 CNAVLDTGAY
+297 CSAVLDTGAY

-366 AAEQLGIDPLDIRL
+366 GAEQLGIDPLDLRL
-380 RHHVK
+380 RHHVRI
-385 AEGQP
+385 EGQP
-390 GTRVTPRGEIID
+390 GTRVTPPGDIID

-409 IPFSSHGL
+409 IPFSSNGL

-446 GMGMSMLIYRGGPG
+446 GLGMSMLIYRGGPG
-460 GQSAAQIR
+460 GQSSAQVR
-468 LNRDGKIELVS
+468 LNRDGRIELVT
-479 GIMDVGEGASTALA
+479 GLMDVGEGATTALA
-493 QMAAESLGG
+493 QMTAESLGG
-502 AYEDVV
+502 AFEDVV
-508 PVFADTD
+508 PVFADTA

-539 GSEIRERLLQAAS
+539 ASQIRARLLEAAS
-552 LAMDVPVEA
+552 LAMDVPIDV
-561 LDIRHGM
+561 LDVRHGLV
-568 AYLDADPLRNMTLA
+568 YLEADPLRNMTLA
-582 EILESAGLDSM
+582 EILQSAGEDSM
-593 YAEATI
+593 YAEATVT
-599 MPGSP
+599 PGSP
-604 DHIINTFGAHFAEVE
+604 EYIINTFGAHFAEVE

-631 YVAAHDSGRI
+631 YVAAHDSGQI

-652 GGISQML
+652 GGVSQML

-688 IMDYPEMRVIFA
+688 IMDYPDIRVIFA
-700 DVVDPIAP
+700 DVVDPVAP

-729 VYNAIG
+729 IYNAIG
-735 VRFNTLPITPDQ
+735 IRFNRLPITPDQ
-747 VLDALREQREAA
+747 VLNALRQRSEAS